1 MIEYSP
7 DPWSALGPHILRR
20 RPRPGPHPVP
30 AGRAPPSRGAR
41 EPARGPAGA
50 TSTGGKHTVRLRPA
64 VGLTAAGLIAVLGLP
79 VPVAAA
85 EVTTLYVG
93 AGTGCSDTGTGT
105 RAVPYCTIG
114 AAAEAVGPGQTVRIA
129 PGHYPEQVTITRSG
143 TPGHPIT
150 FRGEDPGRPG
160 KVSTVVVGTSVP
172 GPPITL
178 KGVHDV
184 VVGSMRLRSTEGAV
198 AVTDSSAVTVDR
210 MFASGPEK
218 TPTTTPAVALSGA
231 TSDVTIS
238 RNSFVGTGGV
248 LVGAGARRT
257 LVTTNEIDGSAE
269 AAIRVADA
277 PGTAVT
283 HNTLSGNRG
292 PGIVLAGGSGDAVLK
307 NNVFSS
313 DGADAAWSGLELSV
327 SEASTRGTA
336 ADYNSVHG
344 SGQAAYEWAGT
355 RRTLAAFTGATGQGA
370 HDTDVTVDLPGS
382 GSTYSPLYEG
392 SPAIDSADPS
402 APGALGTDLLGLPAL
417 DDPKVAN
424 TGPQGGV
431 RDRGA
436 YEFQG
441 LHQVE
446 ADPDLNQG
454 PYPLT
459 VNTTVR
465 TDESWGA
472 PLTYTYDF
480 GDGTPPVV
488 TTESELAHTFTAKGD
503 YAILVTAT
511 DSLGRRLASV
521 PASEGAYQAMISV
534 RDPGPLTAAL
544 AVAAPGANLE
554 RTFDTSGS
562 TSPWKITKYTLDPG
576 DGTPAESSVF
586 GGFGHVYAE
595 PGTYTAT
602 LTLTDQAGR
611 TASATAGV
619 TAAYTPAGFVPVPPK
634 RLLDTREP
642 MMGRPWPLGPGE
654 SRVIGMD
661 APAGATAGV
670 VNVTATNA
678 GTDTHIDVRP
688 WKGRPTGTS
697 NLNVGPGQTVADLV
711 TVPLDSNGGY
721 FEISNNA
728 GAVDV
733 IIDFF
738 GYYKPDAADRF
749 TPLTPV
755 RLLDTRQ
762 GGAKVGP
769 GASVPLQVT
778 GAGGVPV
785 GAHAV
790 VLSVTATEPT
800 DTGYLT
806 VRPSG
811 QDGRPSTSNL
821 NFRPGQT
828 VPNQVIVP
836 LGADGRVEIFNNS
849 GATHVVAD
857 VAGYYGADGKG
868 LFTPV
873 TPVRLQDTRTAGGPV
888 PAYGSRSVQVGG
900 AAGVPADAV
909 AGVFNLTVTGAG
921 ADGHVIGHPDGSAV
935 PGTSSVNFTAGGTAS
950 DHAQLPLGAN
960 GRIDLVNRS
969 AGGVHLITDLFGY
982 FTNA

>member
-1 MIEYSP
+1 M
-7 DPWSALGPHILRR
+7 
-20 RPRPGPHPVP
+20 
-30 AGRAPPSRGAR
+30 
-41 EPARGPAGA
+41 
-50 TSTGGKHTVRLRPA
+50 RLHPA
-64 VGLTAAGLIAVLGLP
+64 VGLTVAALTAVLGLP
-79 VPVAAA
+79 VPAAA
-85 EVTTLYVG
+85 ADVTTLYVRTG
-93 AGTGCSDTGTGT
+93 PGCSDGGVGTS
-105 RAVPYCTIG
+105 AVPYCTIG
-114 AAAEAVGPGQTVRIA
+114 AAAAVVEPGQTVLIA
-129 PGHYPEQVTITRSG
+129 AGRYAEQLNISRSG

-150 FRGEDPGRPG
+150 FLGDYPSRPG
-160 KVSTVVVGTSVP
+160 NLPQVVVGTSVP
-172 GPPITL
+172 GATIAVN
-178 KGVHDV
+178 GVHDV
-184 VVGSMRLRSTEGAV
+184 VLGGMRLRPNQGGV
-198 AVTDSSAVTVDR
+198 AVTDSSAITVDR
-210 MFASGPEK
+210 MFVSGPENA
-218 TPTTTPAVALSGA
+218 PITTPAVALSGA

-238 RNSFVGTGGV
+238 RNSFVCTGGV
-248 LVGAGARRT
+248 AVGAGVRRA

-269 AAIRVADA
+269 AAIRVTDA

-292 PGIVLAGGSGDAVLK
+292 PGIVLAGDSGDAVVK
-307 NNVFSS
+307 NNVLTSN
-313 DGADAAWSGLELSV
+313 GADAAWSGLELSA
-327 SEASTRGTA
+327 SEASTRGTG
-336 ADYNSVHG
+336 ADYNSVHQ

-355 RRTLAAFTGATGQGA
+355 RHTLAAFPAATGQGV
-370 HDTDVTVDLPGS
+370 HDTDVTVAFPGTH
-382 GSTYSPLYEG
+382 STYSPLYEG

-402 APGALGTDLLGLPAL
+402 APGALGTDLLGRPAV
-417 DDPKVAN
+417 DDPKAAN

-441 LHQVE
+441 IWSVRVR
-446 ADPDLNQG
+446 PDLDQG

-459 VNTTVR
+459 VDTTVD
-465 TDESWGA
+465 TDDSWGTT
-472 PLTYTYDF
+472 LTYTYDF
-480 GDGTPPVV
+480 GDGTPQVV
-488 TTESELAHTFTAKGD
+488 STDPRVAHTFTAKGD
-503 YAILVTAT
+503 YSFLVTVT
-511 DSLGRRLASV
+511 DALGRRLTSI
-521 PASEGAYQAMISV
+521 PASEGGDGARISV
-534 RDPGPLTAAL
+534 RDPGPLLPAL
-544 AVAAPGANLE
+544 TVAAPGPNPQ
-554 RTFDTSGS
+554 RGFDATGS
-562 TSPWKITKYTLDPG
+562 TSPWKVTKYTLDPG
-576 DGTPAESSVF
+576 DGTPAVSQDHGSF
-586 GGFGHVYAE
+586 DHVYTAA
-595 PGTYTAT
+595 GTYTAT
-602 LTLTDQAGR
+602 LTVTDQAGR
-611 TASATAGV
+611 TAST
-619 TAAYTPAGFVPVPPK
+619 TAAVTTGYTPAGFVPVAPH

-654 SRVIGMD
+654 SRVIGMN

-670 VNVTATNA
+670 INVTATNA

-688 WKGRPTGTS
+688 WQGKPTGTS
-697 NLNVGPGQTVADLV
+697 NLNVGPGQTVANLV

-721 FEISNNA
+721 FEVSNNA

-762 GGAKVGP
+762 GAGAKVGP
-769 GASVPLQVT
+769 ASSVSLQVT
-778 GAGGVPV
+778 GAGGVPA

-790 VLSVTATEPT
+790 VLNVTATEPT
-800 DTGYLT
+800 DTGYLA

-836 LGADGRVEIFNNS
+836 LGPDGAVTVFNNS
-849 GATHVVAD
+849 GATHVIAD
-857 VAGYYGADGKG
+857 VAGYYSSDGRG

-873 TPVRLQDTRTAGGPV
+873 APVRLQDTRTAGGPV

-900 AAGVPADAV
+900 AAGVPADVV

-960 GRIDLVNRS
+960 GRLDLVNRS
-969 AGGVHLITDLFGY
+969 AGGVQLITDLFGY